1 MARTYKSS
9 VVRQVKVAS
18 FEGISTQYS
27 IQCRVSTTKG
37 RCRVRPKEWR
47 LRELRPRIDET
58 PSAQRR
64 GHDRG
69 KNGSDNEP
77 NRVNKPRQEIGIR
90 RRCDMHIV
98 DSVLRDKAWDGNV
111 AIWICARCE
120 LKCSSG
126 RNRWVLVLVARR
138 SCTML
143 DVEQRPLVL
152 LSMKLGERRL

>member
-1 MARTYKSS
+1 
-9 VVRQVKVAS
+9 
-18 FEGISTQYS
+18 
-27 IQCRVSTTKG
+27 
-37 RCRVRPKEWR
+37 
-47 LRELRPRIDET
+47 
-58 PSAQRR
+58 
-64 GHDRG
+64 
-69 KNGSDNEP
+69 
-77 NRVNKPRQEIGIR
+77 
-90 RRCDMHIV
+90 MHIV

-126 RNRWVLVLVARR
+126 RNRWVLVLVLVARR